1 MLRSFPNVRFSIVC
15 FAALAVALP
24 MAIISIAKLLLL
36 LCALVVLVNGWLRQE
51 HRPRPALLPG
61 GTSLLILLALAL
73 LAVSG
78 LWSTGST
85 DEALLAIV
93 KHGKLVLFPIVLYLI
108 RSRREALVAAAFFV
122 GGQVFSLSSSWLMFM
137 DVAVPWATS
146 KELGVCE
153 TCSYAVFSSY
163 LDQSIM
169 TAVLAAVCWHL
180 RSYAATRW
188 RTVLALS
195 TAGLAVV
202 CVFFI
207 FQGRTGYLVAVTL
220 ITLAI
225 VWELPRRFRLW
236 LLLIPLLLTAAIAA
250 SSDKVSQRLTE
261 VGSSLASFKK
271 SGDISS
277 SSGIR
282 IDLWHRSLQS
292 LAQSPWHGTGVGSWD
307 REFKRQEAIHA
318 PDTATSN
325 PSLQHHNPHQEYLLW
340 GVELGLPG
348 LLLLCAILLALY
360 RDSRRLETPARRAM
374 QSVLLALAIA
384 CLFNCTLYDSLIGDY
399 FCIALAL
406 MLALGIHATAR
417 AAPSFPAV
425 PRA

>member
-1 MLRSFPNVRFSIVC
+1 MPRSFPNVRFSIVC

-36 LCALVVLVNGWLRQE
+36 LCALAVLVKGWLRQE
-51 HRPRPALLPG
+51 QHPALLPG
-61 GTSLLILLALAL
+61 STSLLILLALAL

-93 KHGKLVLFPIVLYLI
+93 KHGKLVLIPIVLCLI
-108 RSRREALVAAAFFV
+108 RSRREALIAVAFFV
-122 GGQVFSLSSSWLMFM
+122 VGQVFSLASTWLLFL

-146 KELGVCE
+146 KEMGVCE

-207 FQGRTGYLVAVTL
+207 FQGRTGYLVALTL

-225 VWELPRRFRLW
+225 VWELPSRFRLK
-236 LLLIPLLLTAAIAA
+236 LVLIPLLLTAAFAA

-271 SGDISS
+271 TGDISS
-277 SSGIR
+277 SAGIR

-292 LAQSPWHGTGVGSWD
+292 IAQSPWHGTGAGSWD
-307 REFKRQEAIHA
+307 REFKRQEALYA
-318 PDTATSN
+318 PDAAVN
-325 PSLQHHNPHQEYLLW
+325 GPSVQHHNPHQEYLLW

-360 RDSRRLETPARRAM
+360 RDSRQLETPARRAM
-374 QSVLLALAIA
+374 QSVLLALAVA
-384 CLFNCTLYDSLIGDY
+384 CLFNCTLYDSLIGDF

-406 MLALGIHATAR
+406 MLALGIHAKAP
-417 AAPSFPAV
+417 AAPSFA
-425 PRA
+425 ASAGA

>member
-1 MLRSFPNVRFSIVC
+1 MLRSFPNVRFSIIC
-15 FAALAVALP
+15 FAAFAVALP

-36 LCALVVLVNGWLRQE
+36 LCGLVVLVNGWLRQQQ
-51 HRPRPALLPG
+51 RAALPPG
-61 GTSLLILLALAL
+61 RASPLILLALAL

-93 KHGKLVLFPIVLYLI
+93 KHGKLVLIPIVLCLI
-108 RSRREALVAAAFFV
+108 RSRREALIAVAFFV
-122 GGQVFSLSSSWLMFM
+122 AGQVFSLSSSWLMFLGI
-137 DVAVPWATS
+137 AVPWATS
-146 KELGVCE
+146 KEMGVCE

-188 RTVLALS
+188 RTALALI

-225 VWELPRRFRLW
+225 VWELPSRFRLQ
-236 LLLIPLLLTAAIAA
+236 LVLIPLLLTAAFAA

-277 SSGIR
+277 SAGIR

-292 LAQSPWHGTGVGSWD
+292 LAQSPWHGTGAGSWD

-318 PDTATSN
+318 PDAALNS
-325 PSLQHHNPHQEYLLW
+325 PSVQHHNPHQEYLLW
-340 GVELGLPG
+340 GVELGVPG
-348 LLLLCAILLALY
+348 LALLCAILLTLY
-360 RDSRRLETPARRAM
+360 RDSLRLETPARRAM

-384 CLFNCTLYDSLIGDY
+384 CLFNCTLYDSLIGDF

-406 MLALGIHATAR
+406 MLALGIHAKAG
-417 AAPSFPAV
+417 AAPSFSAG
-425 PRA
+425 AGA